1 MRTAAYQTVWLGT
14 RSKSYGYGFNPYWHG
29 RMLERVHA
37 LNRTAVYY
45 SYLIAMLARHTKGI
59 KDCDVGT
66 PSLCVHG
73 ADFVRQ
79 HEGLILRTYEQY
91 ANETALVLGRSAPVV
106 WLMEPDWHQY
116 GEATQRGGGVPQS
129 RMVQLFVA
137 MVGRIKRH
145 LPAALISFDVSPWV
159 SDIEEWMAPFLE
171 HGGVDYVHTSGGR
184 TTANSDRIRARDA
197 GNLLTWAELHRISG
211 RGIIADTGY
220 GVGGKLTDDSQLYGA
235 WTDAEHLRDRIADG
249 VIAVTFAMP
258 NPGWEHRVSRL
269 RDTLPPTRHCFEA
282 ASSSGVASGR
292 RRDKMSAASNASTSK
307 RGAHATRRGASSHVK
322 STPNH
327 VKYFLDGGQYDAPRG
342 RTAAPAAHVAAAA
355 TLDD

>member
-1 MRTAAYQTVWLGT
+1 MLLAAAMLLAAGTAIFAARASGAPACIKCPGRRGACRFQFGAFFRKDAPPAHMRTAAYQTVWLGT

-145 LPAALISFDVSPWV
+145 LPAALISFDVSPGAQPHAV
-159 SDIEEWMAPFLE
+159 AVARSPLTASADRRHCRRTAHQSAAAPMLSRGPHSKPIPRFAL
-171 HGGVDYVHTSGGR
+171 R
-184 TTANSDRIRARDA
+184 RARA
-197 GNLLTWAELHRISG
+197 CA
-211 RGIIADTGY
+211 
-220 GVGGKLTDDSQLYGA
+220 
-235 WTDAEHLRDRIADG
+235 
-249 VIAVTFAMP
+249 
-258 NPGWEHRVSRL
+258 
-269 RDTLPPTRHCFEA
+269 
-282 ASSSGVASGR
+282 
-292 RRDKMSAASNASTSK
+292 
-307 RGAHATRRGASSHVK
+307 
-322 STPNH
+322 
-327 VKYFLDGGQYDAPRG
+327 
-342 RTAAPAAHVAAAA
+342 
-355 TLDD
+355 